1 MERVGMRRIGLG
13 FLAGI
18 AGGVVLGA
26 FLVAMRAVSADYP
39 WGGLVVLGSRLVEPG
54 RTTVGPVDASVLA
67 GAAALL
73 GVAAIWGLFFGYVFH
88 GLTRFGTIVAGLVW
102 GFAVW
107 GAMSGLILPL
117 AGLGEVRDLLTPV
130 RWIVA
135 YLLFGLTVAIA
146 YRPAQPV
153 VPRILRARRATT

>member
-1 MERVGMRRIGLG
+1 MERVMRRIGLG

-18 AGGVVLGA
+18 AGGLVLGG
-26 FLVAMRAVSADYP
+26 FLVATRAVSADYP

-54 RTTVGPVDASVLA
+54 RTAVGPFDASVLA
-67 GAAALL
+67 GAAVLL
-73 GVAAIWGLFFGYVFH
+73 GVGAIWGLFFGYVFH

-107 GAMSGLILPL
+107 GAMSWVLLPA
-117 AGLGEVRDLLTPV
+117 AGLGEVADLLTPV

-135 YLLFGLTVAIA
+135 YLLFGVTVGIA
-146 YRPAQPV
+146 YLPAQPD
-153 VPRILRARRATT
+153 PHRILRARRATT